1 MTVSPGALIAH
12 YGSDGKAGTEEHV
25 TGVCNKRQAAGTS
38 KEQQK
43 KQASFLL
50 YLQ

>member
-12 YGSDGKAGTEEHV
+12 YSSDGQAGTEEHV
-25 TGVCNKRQAAGTS
+25 TEVLTKRQAAGTS
-38 KEQQK
+38 EEGK
-43 KQASFLL
+43 KNQASFLI